1 MIIGWLSTRMRKD
14 QQPPWI
20 VSVLVAFPV
29 SLGALQARRDVLPPG
44 PVFARSAR
52 TERGCAMH
60 GYSILYSS
68 EVNLGT
74 IYPNGD
80 VARDSLSVWVC
91 GRRRHAA

>member
-1 MIIGWLSTRMRKD
+1 
-14 QQPPWI
+14 
-20 VSVLVAFPV
+20 
-29 SLGALQARRDVLPPG
+29 
-44 PVFARSAR
+44 
-52 TERGCAMH
+52 MH